1 MSVGLPLPPA
11 GRVRVR
17 YLHSDIDTVER
28 VEIIRDLR
36 LGQFDVLVGIN
47 LLREGLDMPE
57 VSLVAILDADKEG
70 FLRSDRSLI
79 QTIGRAARNLNGR
92 AILYADRMTGSM
104 TRAIEETDRRR
115 QKQIDHNLKHGIT
128 PTSIRKS
135 VADVMEGAQI
145 PGAGGRSS
153 RNKAMAAEK
162 QARYAVEVQGGDVW
176 KTIELLEKQ
185 MFQAAKDLEFESA
198 ARLRD
203 QIEKLKKT
211 ALAQ

>member
-1 MSVGLPLPPA
+1 MQIKKA
-11 GRVRVR
+11 
-17 YLHSDIDTVER
+17 
-28 VEIIRDLR
+28 
-36 LGQFDVLVGIN
+36 
-47 LLREGLDMPE
+47 
-57 VSLVAILDADKEG
+57 
-70 FLRSDRSLI
+70 LRSDRSLI